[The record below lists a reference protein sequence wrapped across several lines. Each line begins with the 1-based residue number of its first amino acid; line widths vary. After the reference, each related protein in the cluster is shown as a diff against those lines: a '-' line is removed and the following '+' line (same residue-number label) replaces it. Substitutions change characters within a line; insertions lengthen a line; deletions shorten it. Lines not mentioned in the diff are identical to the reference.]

1 MAYGEFAK
9 IYDELIYEDI
19 NYDIMSKR
27 LEEIMN
33 VYNSNKE
40 DYLDLACGT
49 GNVAVRLAK
58 DFKHTYAVD
67 LSDDMLREAYDKF
80 KKERIK
86 CKIICQDMTELS
98 LNHKFD
104 VITCVLDSTNYILDN
119 DGLDNYFKGVYEHLK
134 DKGIFLFDINSFYK
148 LTNILGNNIFTYSEE
163 EVFYTWENVL
173 EDNVVSM
180 YLTFFVKNG
189 DLYERFEEEH
199 FERAYTEQEI
209 EESLQKSGLV
219 MLGKY
224 NGYENEDVQHDSE
237 RILYVV
243 GKNMEV

>member
-19 NYDIMSKR
+19 NYDKISNRVINIIEKY
-27 LEEIMN
+27 N
-33 VYNSNKE
+33 VNCT

-49 GNVAVRLAK
+49 GNIAIKLAK
-58 DFKHTYAVD
+58 KFKTNYAVD
-67 LSDDMLREAYDKF
+67 LSEDMLIEAYDKF
-80 KKERIK
+80 KKERIN

-104 VITCVLDSTNYILDN
+104 VITCVLDSTNYILENED
-119 DGLDNYFKGVYEHLK
+119 LERYFQGVYYHLK
-134 DKGIFLFDINSFYK
+134 DKGLFLFDINSFYK

-173 EDNVVSM
+173 EDNIVNM
-180 YLTFFVKNG
+180 YLTFFIKQG

-199 FERAYTEQEI
+199 FERAYTEEEI
-209 EESLQKSGLV
+209 ESTLKKCGLQI
-219 MLGKY
+219 LGKY
-224 NGYENEDVQHDSE
+224 NSYEEEHVRKDSE